1 MAKAYLLN
9 SEIELAEKAIKQA
22 LDIYSG
28 DNRYFELYVEILNKK
43 DIDKKVKQLISDF
56 VSETSPGDRN
66 KDDSINEK
74 ILNYLQK
81 CDNYSHSENHL
92 FFQYWEV
99 FKFDCID
106 KFLKGGS
113 YLTKLALSRNNSLN
127 KGQIQVLLEEGTF
140 SILQN
145 VIANPEFSLE
155 ELKDIVQKDDGSYQ
169 YSYKLM
175 GVILNPNAD
184 QSLVESLKNNS
195 YNWIKK
201 LVYSK
206 IDKYSNEDLNDKY
219 KLQGLLNNKKVDKKS
234 KSSFKKNIEKLE
246 SNTYTINFDTEVD
259 VNIIEY
265 VYSEF
270 EYEDLINELSES
282 VLSDDESWADHCSS
296 NWHEYGE
303 SEYGLEE
310 NSLEVYLV
318 SGDTTES
325 AYIDFGNRE
334 NQFDPEKDTTNKNKF
349 IFQAESAESGKVTF
363 GEIYSEFEFRPE
375 FLDLSLTDYKCLVSG
390 IEYYNP
396 DTDESY
402 HSSMELLNSR
412 THETDIR
419 LAFKNKD
426 GELID
431 ANYYEDIKANIE
443 KNGEEINEKT
453 IDSYFKN

>member
-1 MAKAYLLN
+1 M
-9 SEIELAEKAIKQA
+9 
-22 LDIYSG
+22 
-28 DNRYFELYVEILNKK
+28 
-43 DIDKKVKQLISDF
+43 SDF

-206 IDKYSNEDLNDKY
+206 IDKYSNEDLKDKY
-219 KLQGLLNNKKVDKKS
+219 KLQGLLNNNKVDKKS
-234 KSSFKKNIEKLE
+234 KSSFEKNIEKLE

-282 VLSDDESWADHCSS
+282 
-296 NWHEYGE
+296 
-303 SEYGLEE
+303 
-310 NSLEVYLV
+310 
-318 SGDTTES
+318 
-325 AYIDFGNRE
+325 
-334 NQFDPEKDTTNKNKF
+334 
-349 IFQAESAESGKVTF
+349 
-363 GEIYSEFEFRPE
+363 
-375 FLDLSLTDYKCLVSG
+375 
-390 IEYYNP
+390 
-396 DTDESY
+396 
-402 HSSMELLNSR
+402 
-412 THETDIR
+412 
-419 LAFKNKD
+419 
-426 GELID
+426 
-431 ANYYEDIKANIE
+431 
-443 KNGEEINEKT
+443 
-453 IDSYFKN
+453 